1 MTSFKRNFT
10 LNLKEL
16 KQPN

>member
-1 MTSFKRNFT
+1 MGGKIT

-16 KQPN
+16 H